1 MVEKRWGNMV
11 LDRGKAAS
19 NAMILSVFPNQG
31 HNGASHKRKKKKVG
45 KSLRFSFFRSLHRLA
60 FVGVC
65 VCALERDRRDICM
78 GRLIAHSLRSE
89 GKRRMA

>member
-31 HNGASHKRKKKKVG
+31 HNGASHKRKKKKLGNRFVF
-45 KSLRFSFFRSLHRLA
+45 RFSDPFIASLLLV
-60 FVGVC
+60 F
-65 VCALERDRRDICM
+65 VCAR
-78 GRLIAHSLRSE
+78 
-89 GKRRMA
+89 